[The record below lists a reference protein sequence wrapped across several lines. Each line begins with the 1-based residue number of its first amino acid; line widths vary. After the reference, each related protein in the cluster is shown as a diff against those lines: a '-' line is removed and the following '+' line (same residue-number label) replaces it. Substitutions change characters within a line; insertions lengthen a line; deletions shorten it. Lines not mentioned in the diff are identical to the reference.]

1 MRVQLSE
8 NIVITGGTTMI
19 PGFLRRVQEEL
30 QHLIREPRYTNLLA
44 LKQFRYHTPPS
55 KANFT
60 AWLGGGICVC
70 CHFFKS
76 LMTTCNL
83 DWAVF
88 GRFLLC
94 LYTYKEDVSLR
105 IEFIYNSDN

>member
-44 LKQFRYHTPPS
+44 LKKVPVPHSP
-55 KANFT
+55 
-60 AWLGGGICVC
+60 I
-70 CHFFKS
+70 
-76 LMTTCNL
+76 
-83 DWAVF
+83 
-88 GRFLLC
+88 
-94 LYTYKEDVSLR
+94 
-105 IEFIYNSDN
+105 